1 MLLVRPVEHKS
12 FVSFALGSLGEH
24 FLLVF
29 RLDDGSF
36 VSRLNVLVASLE
48 NSTEI
53 ILYFSFYQLDIR
65 IFQKLLQFVTP

>member
-1 MLLVRPVEHKS
+1 MLFRPVENKAL
-12 FVSFALGSLGEH
+12 VSFAFGSLGEH

-29 RLDDGSF
+29 RLNIGSF
-36 VSRLNVLVASLE
+36 VSRLDVLVAGLE

-65 IFQKLLQFVTP
+65 IFQKLLQFVAP